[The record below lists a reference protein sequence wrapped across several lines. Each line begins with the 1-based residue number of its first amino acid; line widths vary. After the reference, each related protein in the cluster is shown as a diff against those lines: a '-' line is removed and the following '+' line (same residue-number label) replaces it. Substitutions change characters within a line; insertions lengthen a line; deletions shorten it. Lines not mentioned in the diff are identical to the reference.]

1 MKIAGILFALLAF
14 VAFALS
20 QALPENAG
28 IEGMVLDAVTGR
40 PLSGV
45 IVTRNAPVRLERPK
59 PELLPDG
66 TPLPIETPR
75 PSPSKS
81 RFYLRYK
88 QTPTGAFCS
97 RDWTPVELRFCSIRP
112 GTPSEGF
119 STR

>member
-14 VAFALS
+14 VGFASS
-20 QALPENAG
+20 QAIPENAG

-66 TPLPIETPR
+66 TPLPIETPLTV
-75 PSPSKS
+75 PIEIPFLSQVQTNSDG
-81 RFYLRYK
+81 RFLL
-88 QTPTGAFCS
+88 QVPAVLNLHTL
-97 RDWTPVELRFCSIRP
+97 PVP
-112 GTPSEGF
+112 GRMIAGSFG
-119 STR
+119 